1 MANVA
6 GVDGTPGGW
15 AVVLSEGGRLSVRK
29 IAALSDIVDAGAK
42 LDIVAVDVPIGLRDA
57 YQTGGRACDIE
68 ARKQLRKRASSVF
81 PAPVRPV
88 LDASWWEDGC
98 SRSRASA
105 PHGKAISK
113 QAFAILPKIREVD
126 HLLRSRPELR
136 DVIREVHPELCF
148 CELEG
153 QPMVLSK
160 RKRQGREH
168 RKQALRRCFPDLDV
182 ILKAGHEQEH
192 LPIVDILD
200 AAVACWSALR
210 LAEGRGR
217 SLIEPVPRNSTGLSM
232 TIWV

>member
-15 AVVLSEGGRLSVRK
+15 AVVLSEGGRRSVRQVT
-29 IAALSDIVDAGAK
+29 ALRDIVDGAGK
-42 LDIVAVDVPIGLRDA
+42 LDTLAVDVPIGLLDA

-68 ARKQLRKRASSVF
+68 ARKQLQKRASSVF
-81 PAPVRPV
+81 PAPVRSV
-88 LDASWWEDGC
+88 LDASSWEDAC

-126 HLLRSRPELR
+126 ALLQSRPELR
-136 DVIREVHPELCF
+136 DIIREVHPELCF
-148 CELEG
+148 RELEG
-153 QPMVLSK
+153 RPMDLSK

-168 RKQALRRCFPDLDV
+168 RKQALRRCFPDLDP
-182 ILKAGHEQEH
+182 ILKAGQEREH
-192 LPIVDILD
+192 LPIEDILD
-200 AAVACWSALR
+200 AAIACWSALR

-217 SLIEPVPRNSTGLSM
+217 SLIEPVPWDSTGLSM

>member
-1 MANVA
+1 VANVA

-15 AVVLSEGGRLSVRK
+15 AVILSEGGRRSVRK
-29 IAALSDIVDAGAK
+29 IAALSEIVGGAVK
-42 LDIVAVDVPIGLRDA
+42 LDIVAVDVPIGLLDA

-81 PAPVRPV
+81 PAPVRSV
-88 LDASWWEDGC
+88 LDASSWEDAC
-98 SRSRASA
+98 ARSKASA

-126 HLLRSRPELR
+126 GLLRSRPELR
-136 DVIREVHPELCF
+136 DIIREVHPELCF

-160 RKRQGREH
+160 RKRQGRED
-168 RKQALRRCFPDLDV
+168 RKHALRRCFPDLDT
-182 ILKAGHEQEH
+182 ILNAGQEEEH
-192 LPIVDILD
+192 LPIEDILD

-217 SLIEPVPRNSTGLSM
+217 SLIEPVPRDSTGLPM